1 MNNFFT
7 KNSRFDVLN
16 EEEEEWKHVTKKE
29 KKEKKE
35 KNDNLVLDEPKTN
48 SFKNDR
54 PPRTNYREN
63 SRYHTNDRNT
73 NDRNANDRKWLEEKN
88 KQAEKLKKQKEE
100 EESLKESNFPQLH
113 NELTLKKEKVYE
125 PQLKTPVVSFIDK
138 LKKDTLKEEK
148 NKEEE
153 EPVEPGWV
161 CITISPTN
169 RRNLIYKYGKSLH
182 EQEQEKEKEKEQST
196 PIDVLNALVAL
207 HEKRKNE
214 YIQLWGEEEYERM
227 FRMPNYDYEYFDRL
241 DEKYEEEMEA
251 LEKEKY
257 DYDEEYE
264 SY

>member
-16 EEEEEWKHVTKKE
+16 EEEEEWKHVTKKN
-29 KKEKKE
+29 KKEKK
-35 KNDNLVLDEPKTN
+35 DNLVLDEPKTN

-73 NDRNANDRKWLEEKN
+73 NDRKWLEEKN
-88 KQAEKLKKQKEE
+88 KEAEKLKKQKEE
-100 EESLKESNFPQLH
+100 EESLKESNFPELH
-113 NELTLKKEKVYE
+113 NVSTLKKEKVYE
-125 PQLKTPVVSFIDK
+125 LEVKTPVVSFIDK
-138 LKKDTLKEEK
+138 LKKDNLKEEK
-148 NKEEE
+148 SKEEEE

-182 EQEQEKEKEKEQST
+182 EQEQEKEQEQSN

-241 DEKYEEEMEA
+241 DEKYEEEMES

>member
-1 MNNFFT
+1 MNNLFT

-16 EEEEEWKHVTKKE
+16 EEDEWKHVTKKE

-35 KNDNLVLDEPKTN
+35 NVTTEEPNKTN
-48 SFKNDR
+48 SFKSDR

-63 SRYHTNDRNT
+63 SRSYTNDRNT
-73 NDRNANDRKWLEEKN
+73 NDRKWLEEKN
-88 KQAEKLKKQKEE
+88 KQAERLRKQKEQ
-100 EESLKESNFPQLH
+100 EESLKESNFPELQH
-113 NELTLKKEKVYE
+113 ALTLKKEKVYE
-125 PQLKTPVVSFIDK
+125 EELELKPQAVSFIDK

-148 NKEEE
+148 TNNEET
-153 EPVEPGWV
+153 VEPGWV

-169 RRNLIYKYGKSLH
+169 KRNLIYKYGKSLY
-182 EQEQEKEKEKEQST
+182 EQEEEKSK
-196 PIDVLNALVAL
+196 PIDVLNALVEL
-207 HEKRKNE
+207 NEKRKNE

-241 DEKYEEEMEA
+241 DEQYEEMEA
-251 LEKEKY
+251 LLEKEKY